1 MSQEFHAFLKK
12 EKLPPTKD
20 VARALSSRGWR
31 VETDTEQPIDELS
44 TLKLTVD
51 GTPVSVSLQVSRA
64 AEGSFAPLIAAAQTS
79 PQGEVWLGLL
89 KATDTR
95 IVCAGEGEKG
105 DEWARELA
113 RGLGLVCAGG
123 FHNPQTGAVLQYGR

>member
-31 VETDTEQPIDELS
+31 VEIDADKPIDELS
-44 TLKLTVD
+44 ALTLKVD
-51 GTPVSVSLQVSRA
+51 GAAHTVPVPVSRA
-64 AEGSFAPLIAAAQTS
+64 SEGACANLVAAAQTS
-79 PQGEVWLGLL
+79 PEGETWLSLL

-95 IVCAGEGEKG
+95 IVCSGDGAKGE
-105 DEWARELA
+105 EWARELA
-113 RGLGLVCAGG
+113 RSIGLLCAGG
-123 FHNPQTGAVLQYGR
+123 FHNPQSGTVLQYGR